1 MAVGGKVKGITIE
14 FNGDT
19 TKLGQ
24 AMKKINNDAKGV
36 DKALKDVNR
45 ALKFNPG
52 NTELLAQK
60 QTLLK
65 QKIEQTKE
73 KLEALKKAQA
83 TMDAKGVDKNSQEYM
98 ELRREIIK
106 TESQLKNFKKQADEL
121 SNVNLTALG
130 NQFKDVGE
138 KMQTVGTGMTK
149 YVTAPIVAAGAGSVA
164 AWKEVD
170 NALDIVIAKTGATGQ
185 AAEDMGNIVKDIA
198 TTIPTDFETAGN
210 AVGEVNTRF
219 GVTGD
224 ELEDLSTKFIEFAT
238 LNETDV
244 STSID
249 LVQQAMSAF
258 GMDAS
263 QAGEMLD
270 ILNKVGQN
278 TGISVDQLAA
288 SMVTN
293 SAALHEMGFDASQA
307 AQFLGEMEM
316 AGIDSSTMMSGLK
329 KALANAS
336 AEGKPL
342 NEALQD
348 LQTSMEGAS
357 DDTEAMNLATELFG
371 AKAGPAIAEACK
383 NGVIDFNDLGG
394 AVEDFGG
401 SVETTFDETVDPID
415 TFQTTLNELKILGAE
430 VGETLLTNLKPIIE
444 KIADA
449 IQRLAEWWGSLS
461 PQMQNAI
468 LIIAGIAA
476 VAGPLIAFLG
486 SIISAIGTMM
496 IMGPILFG
504 MLGPFIPLILGI
516 VAAVIAIIAIVTH
529 WSEICEWFKGVWE
542 NFTAVIKAV
551 WEQTSEYLKAAW
563 EALKAVAQVVWEA
576 LKASIITPIKII
588 WSTIQTVWNAIKAFL
603 TNAWDGIKNT
613 AQTVWNT
620 IKDNIITPIQNAW
633 NHVKGIIDTMK
644 STISNIF
651 NGIKNTAQ
659 RVWDGIK
666 NAITQPIETA
676 KSIVSGILDGIRN
689 LFPLSI
695 GNIFSNLKLP
705 HFSWDWWN
713 IGGLV
718 KIPHIT
724 VDWYKKGGIFDS
736 PTLAGIGEA
745 GPEAVVP
752 LSGSQ
757 MRPFAQAIASEMGGG
772 ASDAKLDQLID
783 LLQMYLP
790 TLSNMKVVM
799 DTGATVGAL
808 APQMDRRL
816 GTIEGNRSRMR

>member
-19 TKLGQ
+19 TKLGR
-24 AMKKINNDAKGV
+24 AMTDINKKSKEV
-36 DKALKDVNR
+36 DKALRDVNK
-45 ALKFNPG
+45 ALKFNPS
-52 NTELLAQK
+52 NTELLSQK

-65 QKIEQTKE
+65 QKIEQTKD
-73 KLEALKKAQA
+73 KLEALKKAQD
-83 TMDAKGVDKNSQEYM
+83 TMDAKGIDKNSQEYM

-106 TESQLKNFKKQADEL
+106 TESQLKNFEKQAKEL
-121 SNVNLTALG
+121 NNVKLTALG

-170 NALDIVIAKTGATGQ
+170 NALDIVIAKTGATGE

-224 ELEDLSTKFIEFAT
+224 TLQDLSEKFIMFAQ
-238 LNETDV
+238 LNNTDV

-293 SAALHEMGFDASQA
+293 SAALHEMGFGASEA

-316 AGIDSSTMMSGLK
+316 AGIDSSTMMAGLK
-329 KALANAS
+329 KALANAA

-342 NEALQD
+342 DQALSD

-357 DDTEAMNLATELFG
+357 SDTEAMNMATELFG
-371 AKAGPAIAEACK
+371 AKAGPAIAEACR
-383 NGVIDFNDLGG
+383 NGVVDFNDLGG

-415 TFQTTLNELKILGAE
+415 TFQTTLNELKLLGAD
-430 VGETLLTNLKPIIE
+430 VGEVLLTSLKPVIE

-449 IQRLAEWWGSLS
+449 IKRLAEWWDGLS

-468 LIIAGIAA
+468 LLIAGIAA
-476 VAGPLIAFLG
+476 VAGPLIALLG

-496 IMGPILFG
+496 IFGPILFG
-504 MLGPFIPLILGI
+504 IIAPFIPLIIGI
-516 VAAVIAIIAIVTH
+516 IAAIVAIIAIITH
-529 WSEICEWFKGVWE
+529 WSEIVEWFKGVWE
-542 NFTAVIKAV
+542 NATAVIKAV

-563 EALKAVAQVVWEA
+563 EALKNVAKVVWEA
-576 LKASIITPIKII
+576 IKFAITAPIELAWKI
-588 WSTIQTVWNAIKAFL
+588 IQTVWNAIKTFL
-603 TNAWDGIKNT
+603 TNAWNAIKNT
-613 AQTVWNT
+613 AQSVWNA
-620 IKDNIITPIQNAW
+620 IKNFIITPIQNAW
-633 NHVKGIIDTMK
+633 DRVKGIIDTMK
-644 STISNIF
+644 STISSVF
-651 NGIKNTAQ
+651 NGIKDTAQ

-666 NAITQPIETA
+666 TAITQPIETA
-676 KSIVSGILDGIRN
+676 KNTVKGIIDRIKGF
-689 LFPLSI
+689 FPLSI
-695 GNIFSNLKLP
+695 GKIFSNLKLP
-705 HFSWDWWN
+705 HFDWHWKN
-713 IGGLV
+713 IIGAI
-718 KIPHIT
+718 KIPVFDGIS
-724 VDWYKKGGIFDS
+724 WYAKGGIFDS

-745 GPEAVVP
+745 GAEAVVP
-752 LSGSQ
+752 LDKFWQ
-757 MRPFAQAIASEMGGG
+757 KMDKIADAASGGG
-772 ASDAKLDQLID
+772 DQI
-783 LLQMYLP
+783 QIIVNAAP
-790 TLSNMKVVM
+790 GM
-799 DTGATVGAL
+799 DVNAL
-808 APQMDRRL
+808 AEAVQKRMVRLQKQRDRAWVE
-816 GTIEGNRSRMR
+816 TH